1 MKTLL
6 IALLCT
12 LTIAAKLSAQVAT
25 PTPTYRASMFS
36 DRLGID
42 GGLYFPM
49 GDIKRGLDLSTAW
62 GMNFNFWRFIDDRVV
77 GVVSVGTSFYQ
88 LGNAVP
94 TDTATI
100 DLSELSMNATPIMG
114 GIGYVFG
121 TQDLHPYVMAHAGAT
136 LITVNLGA
144 RRPSEEINNEA
155 YFTLGATAGVGYAA
169 SARLTITSSVR
180 YTKMFREDLQ
190 TLSVLFGIAY
200 HL

>member
-1 MKTLL
+1 MKQFLSLL
-6 IALLCT
+6 FCAMCL
-12 LTIAAKLSAQVAT
+12 ASQLSAQSTAQ
-25 PTPTYRASMFS
+25 PKTYRTGMFS

-62 GMNFNFWRFIDDRVV
+62 GMNLNFWRFIDDRVV

-88 LGNAVP
+88 LGKNVP
-94 TDTATI
+94 TDSATI
-100 DLSELSMNATPIMG
+100 DLSELSLNATPIMG

-136 LITVNLGA
+136 LITVNIGA

-155 YFTLGATAGVGYAA
+155 YFTIGATAGVGYAA

>member
-1 MKTLL
+1 MKQLL
-6 IALLCT
+6 SLLFC
-12 LTIAAKLSAQVAT
+12 AMCVASQLSAQSTAQ
-25 PTPTYRASMFS
+25 PTTYRAGMFS

-62 GMNFNFWRFIDDRVV
+62 GMNLNFWRFIDDRVV

-88 LGNAVP
+88 LGKNVP
-94 TDTATI
+94 TDSATI
-100 DLSELSMNATPIMG
+100 DLSELSLNATPIMG

-121 TQDLHPYVMAHAGAT
+121 TSDLHPYVMAHAGAT
-136 LITVNLGA
+136 LITVNIGA

>member
-1 MKTLL
+1 MKQLL
-6 IALLCT
+6 SLLFC
-12 LTIAAKLSAQVAT
+12 AMCVASQLSAQST
-25 PTPTYRASMFS
+25 TQPTTYRAGMFS

-62 GMNFNFWRFIDDRVV
+62 GMNLNFWRFIDDRVV

-88 LGNAVP
+88 LGKNVP
-94 TDTATI
+94 TDSSTI
-100 DLSELSMNATPIMG
+100 DLSELSLNATPIMG

-136 LITVNLGA
+136 LITVNIGA

>member
-1 MKTLL
+1 MKTYLYML
-6 IALLCT
+6 FC
-12 LTIAAKLSAQVAT
+12 AAVIAT
-25 PTPTYRASMFS
+25 PMAAQQASPAPTYRTAMFT
-36 DRLGID
+36 DRIGID

-49 GDIKRGLDLSTAW
+49 GDIERGLDLSTAW
-62 GMNFNFWRFIDDRVV
+62 GMNLNFWRFIDDRVV

-88 LGNAVP
+88 LGKNVP
-94 TDTATI
+94 TDSSTI
-100 DLSELSMNATPIMG
+100 DLSELSLNATPIMG

-121 TQDLHPYVMAHAGAT
+121 TSDLHPYVMAHAGAT
-136 LITVNLGA
+136 LITVNIGA

>member
-1 MKTLL
+1 MKQLL
-6 IALLCT
+6 SLLFC
-12 LTIAAKLSAQVAT
+12 AMCVASQLSAQSTAQ
-25 PTPTYRASMFS
+25 PITYRAGMFS

-62 GMNFNFWRFIDDRVV
+62 GMNLNFWRFIDDRVV

-88 LGNAVP
+88 LGKNVP
-94 TDTATI
+94 TDSSTI
-100 DLSELSMNATPIMG
+100 DLSELSLNATPIMG

-136 LITVNLGA
+136 LITVNIGA

>member
-1 MKTLL
+1 
-6 IALLCT
+6 
-12 LTIAAKLSAQVAT
+12 
-25 PTPTYRASMFS
+25 
-36 DRLGID
+36 
-42 GGLYFPM
+42 
-49 GDIKRGLDLSTAW
+49 
-62 GMNFNFWRFIDDRVV
+62 
-77 GVVSVGTSFYQ
+77 
-88 LGNAVP
+88 
-94 TDTATI
+94 
-100 DLSELSMNATPIMG
+100 MNATPIMG

-144 RRPSEEINNEA
+144 NRPSEEINNEA

>member
-1 MKTLL
+1 MKQLL
-6 IALLCT
+6 SLLFC
-12 LTIAAKLSAQVAT
+12 AMCVASQLSAQST
-25 PTPTYRASMFS
+25 TQPTTYRAGMFS

-62 GMNFNFWRFIDDRVV
+62 GMNLNFWRFIDDRVV

-88 LGNAVP
+88 LGKNVP
-94 TDTATI
+94 TDSSTI
-100 DLSELSMNATPIMG
+100 DLSELSLNATPIMG

-121 TQDLHPYVMAHAGAT
+121 TSDLHPYVMAHAGAT
-136 LITVNLGA
+136 LITVNIGA